1 MAGSTLQRTNGLNES
16 NLAQGTGLRTR
27 SYAAMLVTNAAGIVA
42 SFAPTRG
49 ASTWTTATILNG
61 RCNYPTTICVTV
73 NQSAAPTTGTVQFRV
88 RGLDQ
93 FGNYHEEL
101 TPVVN
106 AVAKTNNFVYLAKV
120 FSVVYEFAYKLS
132 AFTGATMAVTVG
144 QRFDWTR
151 TIDASNEHLNG
162 QNLGIGIP
170 ITMDFRPRGA
180 PSGTARLG
188 ADSQAYQPRASTG
201 TLTFALNAANG
212 ETVTIDGIVYT
223 FKNALASAN
232 DVLVGGSAS
241 ASCDNLFA
249 AINLVPSGSGTLYH
263 AGTSAHTSVRAL
275 TSASGVLTVQ
285 AKNPGADG
293 NLIATTETLAGANN
307 VWTNATLTGGYSE
320 AGEVT
325 GVTIQDFSASGTMTV
340 MSPTDYT
347 IGKSDVGWEGT
358 IEKLSILK
366 VAAVGTYVTGDG
378 LFMAMQLLT
387 RDSGW

>member
-49 ASTWTTATILNG
+49 ASTWTVATILNG
-61 RCNYPTTICVTV
+61 RCNYPTTLCVTV
-73 NQSAAPTTGTVQFRV
+73 NQSASPTTGTVQFRV
-88 RGLDQ
+88 RGLDH

-132 AFTGATMAVTVG
+132 AFTGATMAMTVG

-170 ITMDFRPRGA
+170 ITMDFRPLGA
-180 PSGTARLG
+180 PSGTARMTTDTLVP
-188 ADSQAYQPRASTG
+188 QARAAIG
-201 TLTFALNAANG
+201 TLTFANNAANN

-232 DVLVGGSAS
+232 DVLVGASAA

-249 AINLVPSGSGTLYH
+249 AINLTSGAGTLYH
-263 AGTSAHTSVRAL
+263 AGTSLHTTVRAL

-293 NLIATTETLAGANN
+293 NLIATTETLAGASN
-307 VWTNATLTGGYSE
+307 VWSATTLTTGYSE
-320 AGEVT
+320 TGEVV
-325 GVTIQDFSASGTMTV
+325 GVTTQDFSASGTMTV
-340 MSPTDYT
+340 MSPDNYT
-347 IGKSDVGWEGT
+347 IGKSDTGWEGT

-378 LFMAMQLLT
+378 LFMAMQLRT